1 MSEISN
7 NTNFQT
13 IDNIY
18 ANNMQ
23 STNLTQLKNNVI
35 KPKSKRHQAYDMV
48 KERYIYYTNPY
59 GRTAKRLYKQYI
71 GIGHD
76 AEMVMPNDLKYYP
89 DSGRF
94 RRFDPASTKINYG
107 KMDVKERSSFK
118 RYLATYSVSNKT
130 NISAFAGLD
139 LIKQFIPKLKSM
151 LNLHKGIK
159 FYFDVQCHMVKY
171 LDGEVLTE
179 DKDRWVGS
187 TLVSVNDISDL
198 NTKLKSSKGV
208 LKQKIINQEAHNGSM
223 WVFKKSSKS
232 TYM

>member
-1 MSEISN
+1 
-7 NTNFQT
+7 
-13 IDNIY
+13 
-18 ANNMQ
+18 
-23 STNLTQLKNNVI
+23 
-35 KPKSKRHQAYDMV
+35 
-48 KERYIYYTNPY
+48 
-59 GRTAKRLYKQYI
+59 
-71 GIGHD
+71 
-76 AEMVMPNDLKYYP
+76 
-89 DSGRF
+89 
-94 RRFDPASTKINYG
+94 
-107 KMDVKERSSFK
+107 MDVNERSSFK

-198 NTKLKSSKGV
+198 DTKLKSSKGV

-223 WVFKKSSKS
+223 WVFKKVVKIDLHLSSRAYLS
-232 TYM
+232 QFVLAHIRVPSFLALTFPVEASMLLSLERHSRAFLRNR

>member
-1 MSEISN
+1 
-7 NTNFQT
+7 
-13 IDNIY
+13 
-18 ANNMQ
+18 
-23 STNLTQLKNNVI
+23 
-35 KPKSKRHQAYDMV
+35 MV

-139 LIKQFIPKLKSM
+139 LINQFKPQLKSM
-151 LNLHKGIK
+151 LTLHKGIK

-179 DKDRWVGS
+179 DKDR
-187 TLVSVNDISDL
+187 
-198 NTKLKSSKGV
+198 
-208 LKQKIINQEAHNGSM
+208 
-223 WVFKKSSKS
+223 
-232 TYM
+232 